1 MDVPGGT
8 PERVRALESDADTS
22 NDWVTSWS
30 RDGRW
35 LYFASDRSG
44 SWQLW
49 KMRPDGADLTQ
60 VTERGGFSAQES
72 VTGDTLF
79 YAKRGRPGLW
89 MRPTDGGPERRV
101 VEDLSPRDW
110 GNWAVTADGLYFIR
124 RTGGD
129 PEIVLRPFGTD
140 EERVLATIP
149 NINNPSL
156 EVSPGGER
164 LLYARIEGVNSD
176 LIAAPGTGRP

>member
-8 PERVRALESDADTS
+8 PERVRTGGAKAS
-22 NDWVTSWS
+22 NDWVASWS

-124 RTGGD
+124 RTKGG
-129 PEIVLRPFGTD
+129 PRVAYREFGSGET
-140 EERVLATIP
+140 RVVASIP
-149 NINNPSL
+149 SITGPSL
-156 EVSPGGER
+156 EVSPDGER
-164 LLYARIEGVNSD
+164 LLYARIEEANSD
-176 LIAAPGTGRP
+176 LIAAPGTGQP